1 MYRTF
6 YAIRN
11 KPFEL
16 TPTSELVYM
25 SDAHREALATL
36 RYGIISNKGFVMLT
50 GGIGTGK
57 TTLVN
62 SLLKMLKT
70 KVRVCYLTNPTLN
83 RREFLHYVAKK
94 LNLHYSG
101 NKGDFILKFSQLLEK
116 VHQRKEKILI
126 IIDEAQ
132 VVPLDLMEEVRLLS
146 NQAGA
151 RNVLSIFLIGQPELQ
166 ETLAHPR
173 LRPLRQ
179 RIGIKYHLKEL
190 EREDTAH
197 YIAFRLNEAGA
208 ANPALFTDQAIDC
221 IHQASSGNPRLINII
236 CDHALISGFAK
247 GINHIDRDII
257 EECLQDIKLP
267 GETSLTIS
275 GEAAE
280 AVDSS
285 AGVGGTRSNHS
296 RYLPVLLILLTL
308 TIAGAGL
315 YFLGWVEPGLDLITR

>member
-6 YAIRN
+6 YAIRK

-16 TPTSELVYM
+16 TPSSELVYL

-36 RYGIISNKGFVMLT
+36 RYGIISDKGFLMLT

-62 SLLKMLKT
+62 NLLKMLKT
-70 KVRVCYLTNPTLN
+70 KVRVCLLNNPTLN
-83 RREFLHYVAKK
+83 RREFLHFVAST
-94 LNLHYSG
+94 LNLQYSG
-101 NKGDFILKFSQLLEK
+101 NKGDFILKFSKLLER

-132 VVPLDLMEEVRLLS
+132 VFPVDLMEEVRLLS

-166 ETLAHPR
+166 KTLAHPR

-190 EREDTAH
+190 QPEDTAH

-208 ANPALFTDQAIDC
+208 ANPALFTDKAIDC

-247 GINHIDRDII
+247 NINQIDRNLIV
-257 EECLQDIKLP
+257 ECLQDLKLP

-275 GEAAE
+275 GEE
-280 AVDSS
+280 GETSDGS
-285 AGVGGTRSNHS
+285 AGVGVAGSNHS

-308 TIAGAGL
+308 TIVGAGL
-315 YFLGWVEPGLDLITR
+315 YYVGWIEPGINLITR